1 MHIGQKIYNIKASV
15 GATIGWIYCWS
26 VLAIIILLALLF
38 GGEKQQS
45 KEDLT
50 YIEGFYQGRKPGRG
64 FTIVLMDG
72 EKYKIGVTVCDNA
85 FDERNFCENVKS
97 GDLLQM
103 LVDLNTK
110 YYMPYIYE
118 LESNDISYI
127 TYEDAIKF
135 VKKNNREVTI
145 FAWIAFSIMT
155 IFSIAGAIKLI
166 VDGLYKKKQIST
178 DSSKVTEKYSINANV
193 IRATVAGTVYKIMV
207 VPGQEVRKGDTVLII
222 KSMQMQIPVLAP
234 DDAIVEN
241 VYVSI
246 GDILQKDMMVVLL
259 R

>member
-1 MHIGQKIYNIKASV
+1 MHIGQKIYNIKASTDEIIRWIIAW
-15 GATIGWIYCWS
+15 GAFAT
-26 VLAIIILLALLF
+26 LLLLILLC
-38 GGEKQQS
+38 GDIERPS
-45 KEDLT
+45 EESLT
-50 YIEGFYQGRKPGRG
+50 YVEEAYQGRRIG
-64 FTIVLMDG
+64 DG
-72 EKYKIGVTVCDNA
+72 MIIYLTTGERYKIGVNVFNNA
-85 FDERNFCENVKS
+85 FDRISFYQDVKN

-103 LVDLNTK
+103 LVDFNTEYK
-110 YYMPYIYE
+110 MPYVYE
-118 LESNDISYI
+118 LEVNGKLYI
-127 TYEDAIKF
+127 TYEDAIK
-135 VKKNNREVTI
+135 VKDESNYVI
-145 FAWIAFSIMT
+145 VMAGWITFSIMAV
-155 IFSIAGAIKLI
+155 FSIAGVIKLI

-193 IRATVAGTVYKIMV
+193 IRAIVTGTVYKIMV
-207 VPGQEVRKGDTVLII
+207 VPGQQVRKGDTVLII